1 MPELSY
7 NIKFQMGNLGKQIQ
21 DSVSKMKPLN
31 LGTQAGGETGTAAGS
46 KGGIS
51 NLKSEMQARF
61 ADAGN
66 GIKEMISRFGAE
78 LDSSDTMSD
87 ALGAFKNL
95 GDGVTKVLF
104 KSLAPWGKWILLVG
118 GIVAKFSKYAAEME
132 QTQMKFD
139 RAFSRGGRSQGAG
152 TARFQQAIQD
162 VSSDGLY
169 TAQSATEA
177 LGNIRASN
185 PYLSSEELEKSLKL
199 GKELASLTG
208 GDLVGSTEK
217 VASVLHKESVDMESL
232 IDLGVVLNKTEWAHL
247 QSLDTA
253 ATRLQRN
260 QMIMAKI
267 AEANKGGAEE
277 FGSTLNGQ
285 WQKFTSMLDSI
296 KLSIGKIVAP
306 IMRVVMDIVNPIME
320 IGKELFDNVEF
331 GIGTII
337 EALGNLLSA
346 VIKPI
351 GANLVG
357 LVKTLT
363 NIGKILLG
371 PIIQVI
377 KFLSSFWKSSGNET
391 TKWIKQSYDF
401 INKILVGIQRL
412 QQTLMNGLFKML
424 KTGYNTFIKPF
435 VDAVVEGFNYIADY
449 LMGIFEKIKE
459 TIIDWYEWA
468 DKLTGGMLTKVGAYF
483 KEGDEAAQKAK
494 ENEYLDPRAKLSVN
508 FEDATSMTNRIQ
520 KSILE
525 RQSPQVKMVDLL
537 TKINEKVDNID
548 KGQQKTANINER
560 QVDETRATNTTLKK
574 QNVGLQYG

>member
-21 DSVSKMKPLN
+21 DSVSKMKPVN
-31 LGTQAGGETGTAAGS
+31 LATQAGGEAGAAASS
-46 KGGIS
+46 KGGMAT
-51 NLKSEMQARF
+51 LKSEMQARF

-95 GDGVTKVLF
+95 GDDVTKVLF
-104 KSLAPWGKWILLVG
+104 KTLAPWGKWILLVG
-118 GIVAKFSKYAAEME
+118 AIVAKFSKYAAEME
-132 QTQMKFD
+132 QTQMRFD

-152 TARFQQAIQD
+152 IGRFQQAIQD

-169 TAQSATEA
+169 TQQSAMEA

-217 VASVLHKESVDMESL
+217 VASILHKESVDMESL

-277 FGSTLNGQ
+277 FGNTLNGQ

-296 KLSIGKIVAP
+296 KLSIGKIVSP

-331 GIGTII
+331 GIGSII

-391 TKWIKQSYDF
+391 TKRIKQFYDF
-401 INKILVGIQRL
+401 INKILIGIQRL
-412 QQTLMNGLFKML
+412 QQALMNGFFKML

-468 DKLTGGMLTKVGAYF
+468 DNLTGGMLSEIGAYL
-483 KEGDEAAQKAK
+483 KPEDEEAQQAK
-494 ENEYLDPRAKLSVN
+494 ENEYLDPRAKLNIN

-560 QVDETRATNTTLKK
+560 QVDETRVTNTTLKK

>member
-7 NIKFQMGNLGKQIQ
+7 SIKFQMGNLGKQIQ
-21 DSVSKMKPLN
+21 DSVSKMKPVN
-31 LGTQAGGETGTAAGS
+31 LATQTGGEAGASAGS
-46 KGGIS
+46 KGGMS
-51 NLKSEMQARF
+51 NLKSEIQARF

-104 KSLAPWGKWILLVG
+104 KTLAPWGKWILLVG

-177 LGNIRASN
+177 LGNIRANN

-217 VASVLHKESVDMESL
+217 VASVLHSESVDMQSL
-232 IDLGVVLNKTEWAHL
+232 IDLGVVLDATEMKRL
-247 QSLDTA
+247 QSLDTW
-253 ATRLQRN
+253 ATRAQRN
-260 QMIMAKI
+260 QMIMEKI

-277 FGSTLNGQ
+277 FGNTLNGQ

-296 KLSIGKIVAP
+296 KLSIGKIVSP

-320 IGKELFDNVEF
+320 IGKELFGWWEESLGSIIDL
-331 GIGTII
+331 IG
-337 EALGNLLSA
+337 NNLSA

-351 GANLVG
+351 GAILVG
-357 LVKTLT
+357 ITKMLV
-363 NIGKILLG
+363 NISKILFG
-371 PIIQVI
+371 PTIQVI
-377 KFLSSFWKSSGNET
+377 KFLSSFSKSSGNET
-391 TKWIKQSYDF
+391 TKRIKQYYDF
-401 INKILVGIQRL
+401 INKILIGIQRL
-412 QQTLMNGLFKML
+412 QQALMNGLFKMM
-424 KTGYNTFIKPF
+424 KAGYNSYVKPF
-435 VDAVVEGFNYIADY
+435 VDAIVNGFNYVADY
-449 LMGIFEKIKE
+449 IMGIFDKLKE
-459 TIIDWYEWA
+459 TLKGWFDWA
-468 DKLTGGMLTKVGAYF
+468 DKLTGGILSEYF
-483 KEGDEAAQKAK
+483 KEGDEEAQKKK
-494 ENEYLDPRAKLSVN
+494 EENYVDPRAKLNVN

-537 TKINEKVDNID
+537 TKINEKVDEIGS
-548 KGQQKTANINER
+548 GQKKTAGINEQ
-560 QVDETRATNTTLKK
+560 QVNETRVTNTTLRK

>member
-21 DSVSKMKPLN
+21 DSVSKMKPVN
-31 LGTQAGGETGTAAGS
+31 LATQAGGEAGAAAGS

-104 KSLAPWGKWILLVG
+104 KTLAPWGKWILLVG

-232 IDLGVVLNKTEWAHL
+232 IDLGVVLNQTEWAHL

-296 KLSIGKIVAP
+296 KLSIGKIVSP

-320 IGKELFDNVEF
+320 IGKELFSYFEDS
-331 GIGTII
+331 IGSVIDLI
-337 EALGNLLSA
+337 ANNLSL

-351 GANLVG
+351 GATLVG
-357 LVKTLT
+357 FTKVLV
-363 NIGKILLG
+363 NISKILFG

-377 KFLSSFWKSSGNET
+377 KFISSLFKSSGNET
-391 TKWIKQSYDF
+391 TKRIKQYYDF

-412 QQTLMNGLFKML
+412 QQALMNGWFKML
-424 KTGYNTFIKPF
+424 KAGYNSYVKPF
-435 VDAVVEGFNYIADY
+435 VDAIVNGFNYVADY
-449 LMGIFEKIKE
+449 IMGIFDKLKE
-459 TIIDWYEWA
+459 TLEGWFDWA
-468 DKLTGGMLTKVGAYF
+468 DKLTGGMLSEYF
-483 KEGDEAAQKAK
+483 KESDEEAQKKK
-494 ENEYLDPRAKLSVN
+494 EENYVDPRAKLSVN

-537 TKINEKVDNID
+537 TKINEKVDEIGN
-548 KGQQKTANINER
+548 GQKKTAGINEQ
-560 QVDETRATNTTLKK
+560 QVNETRVTNTTLRK